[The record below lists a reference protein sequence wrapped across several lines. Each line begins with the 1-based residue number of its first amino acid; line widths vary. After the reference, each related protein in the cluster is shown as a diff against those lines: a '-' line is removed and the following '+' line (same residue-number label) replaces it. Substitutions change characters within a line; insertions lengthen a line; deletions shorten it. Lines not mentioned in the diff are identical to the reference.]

1 MNKKIESLGNT
12 ALSLL
17 SNTIIV
23 VPYLLYIQLS
33 DGHNLLT
40 ILPFVLFYTL
50 RMTGIFLVRGINL
63 SLTSLGLLKIS
74 LLLGLAGSLIGIA
87 GAFSFPLYSISGM
100 LLGLSG
106 ALLPPSNQ
114 SIRFFLKEEGQKT
127 VLLTAVLFG
136 ALFFKATEIGLALLV
151 YALYFLVAL
160 VAIKSYPVSLN
171 ELEEE
176 SAEVSRKEL
185 ILFVIFFVLLLLLR
199 SGRLLTNAVEF
210 DYAIVGACCFFV
222 VAVLFVSHY
231 GKRGAYKVSLEM
243 NLATLI
249 NGIVGNYLF
258 LFGSIYV
265 AGVYGRAHMGIYLY
279 LPYVLGMIFA
289 MIAASKTKQWSNNI
303 PMIGLAGSLGILL
316 LTSWTILGLFLLS
329 FFKSTLNSFLARRY
343 YQETDLPKDSRIL
356 IKYTTQTK
364 GSLFHQF
371 ILMALMLVTVV
382 GKGGTTQFLLE
393 LTGGKGISMQTS
405 QFLTFIKNSNSL
417 LVLLFI
423 AVYFVVVFRQKK
435 R

>member
-114 SIRFFLKEEGQKT
+114 SIRFFLKEEGQKISHSNLLTT

-303 PMIGLAGSLGILL
+303 PMIGLAGSLGIL
-316 LTSWTILGLFLLS
+316 GLFLLS

>member
-87 GAFSFPLYSISGM
+87 GAYSFPLYSISGM

-114 SIRFFLKEEGQKT
+114 SIRFFLKEEGQKISHSNLLTT

-151 YALYFLVAL
+151 YAL
-160 VAIKSYPVSLN
+160 
-171 ELEEE
+171 
-176 SAEVSRKEL
+176 
-185 ILFVIFFVLLLLLR
+185 
-199 SGRLLTNAVEF
+199 
-210 DYAIVGACCFFV
+210 
-222 VAVLFVSHY
+222 
-231 GKRGAYKVSLEM
+231 
-243 NLATLI
+243 
-249 NGIVGNYLF
+249 
-258 LFGSIYV
+258 
-265 AGVYGRAHMGIYLY
+265 
-279 LPYVLGMIFA
+279 
-289 MIAASKTKQWSNNI
+289 
-303 PMIGLAGSLGILL
+303 
-316 LTSWTILGLFLLS
+316 
-329 FFKSTLNSFLARRY
+329 
-343 YQETDLPKDSRIL
+343 
-356 IKYTTQTK
+356 
-364 GSLFHQF
+364 
-371 ILMALMLVTVV
+371 
-382 GKGGTTQFLLE
+382 
-393 LTGGKGISMQTS
+393 
-405 QFLTFIKNSNSL
+405 
-417 LVLLFI
+417 
-423 AVYFVVVFRQKK
+423 
-435 R
+435 